1 MYRSIPTTSLKAE
14 SSNVL
19 YPSVTD
25 AARDTSWRIMETDM
39 HAEDVVLQ
47 FSRAARKRTVSL
59 PKDVRDSSFVSII
72 SSLVMMDDQLQEP

>member
-1 MYRSIPTTSLKAE
+1 
-14 SSNVL
+14 
-19 YPSVTD
+19 
-25 AARDTSWRIMETDM
+25 METDM